1 MKKTP
6 LAPEDQA
13 LIKAARE
20 TFDRLYVKDKHEVSA
35 ALRTLGGKIY
45 TGIHLEARVGFA
57 VVCGEVSA
65 ICHALAHGERDYE
78 AIVAMW
84 RTEEGV
90 FELPSPCGRCRELI
104 SDFGTDTWVI
114 MGTPEHPFKVRVNDL
129 LPLKND

>member
-35 ALRTLGGKIY
+35 ALRTLAGKIY
-45 TGIHLEARVGFA
+45 TGIHIEASVGFA
-57 VVCGEVSA
+57 DVCGEVSA

-84 RTEEGV
+84 RTDEGV